1 MSKVWFDI
9 YRTSEYANGSNVNQ
23 EATVFEDLRERATAD
38 IQVEETE
45 STNALEQLL
54 ESINPKQRFILSLM
68 LLFNVIVLG
77 CMCLVAAGRIQ
88 F

>member
-1 MSKVWFDI
+1 MSKGSFDI
-9 YRTSEYANGSNVNQ
+9 CRTSGYAKYSNVHQ

-38 IQVEETE
+38 IEVEETK

-54 ESINPKQRFILSLM
+54 ASINPKQRFILSLM
-68 LLFNVIVLG
+68 LLFNVVVLG

>member
-1 MSKVWFDI
+1 
-9 YRTSEYANGSNVNQ
+9 
-23 EATVFEDLRERATAD
+23 VFEDLRERATAD

-68 LLFNVIVLG
+68 LLFNVVVLG

>member
-1 MSKVWFDI
+1 VFD
-9 YRTSEYANGSNVNQ
+9 
-23 EATVFEDLRERATAD
+23 DLRKRATAE

-54 ESINPKQRFILSLM
+54 EGIEPKQRFILSLM
-68 LLFNVIVLG
+68 LFFNVVVLG
-77 CMCLVAAGRIQ
+77 CMCLVATGRIQ

>member
-1 MSKVWFDI
+1 MH
-9 YRTSEYANGSNVNQ
+9 Q

-68 LLFNVIVLG
+68 LLFNVVVLG

>member
-1 MSKVWFDI
+1 M
-9 YRTSEYANGSNVNQ
+9 
-23 EATVFEDLRERATAD
+23 FEDLRERATAD

-68 LLFNVIVLG
+68 LLFNVVVLG

>member
-38 IQVEETE
+38 IQVEETV